1 MMATDIQ
8 YVVRALGGDASTDPW
23 TIDIARQVH
32 EQSASWLTPD
42 DLRPP
47 MARVEEV
54 SANGVE
60 ARVYRPTTDDA
71 PRPTLLWLHGGGWM
85 TGSLDTADIIARAF
99 ASALNAVVVTP
110 HYRLSPEHP
119 WPAGLNDVRTA
130 LDWVTENIGN
140 LGGDPRRLVVGGDS
154 AGGNLAAILAQES
167 RPGQPGLAAQVLIYP
182 VMDLDVTTSDY
193 ASRSSF
199 AKGFHLELEGV
210 IQCVTTY
217 LPLNADVADPSIS
230 PIRSS
235 SLAGLPPALIATA
248 DLDPLRDEGRLYAD
262 KLREAGVSVRYL
274 NTAGMVHGG
283 FDMLGVSSTARTAMA
298 LLTDA
303 LTQVLGDQVRS

>member
-1 MMATDIQ
+1 MMATDMQ
-8 YVVRALGGDASTDPW
+8 YVVRALGGDASADPW
-23 TIDIARQVH
+23 TIDMAREVH

-42 DLRPP
+42 DQRAP
-47 MARVEEV
+47 MARVELV

-60 ARVYRPTTDDA
+60 VRVYRPTADDA

-99 ASALNAVVVTP
+99 ASALKAVVVTP
-110 HYRLSPEHP
+110 QYRLAPEHP
-119 WPAGLNDVRTA
+119 WPAGLNDVRTV

-140 LGGDPRRLVVGGDS
+140 LGGDPTQLVLGGDS

-167 RPGQPGLAAQVLIYP
+167 RPGQPMLAAQVLIYP
-182 VMDLDVTTSDY
+182 VVDLDVATSEY
-193 ASRSSF
+193 TSRGLF

-217 LPLNADVADPSIS
+217 LPENADVSDPAIS
-230 PIRSS
+230 PIRAR
-235 SLAGLPPALIATA
+235 SLAGLPPAVIATA

-274 NTAGMVHGG
+274 NTPGMVHGG
-283 FDMLGVSSTARTAMA
+283 FDMLGVSATARTAMA
-298 LLTDA
+298 LLTDT
-303 LTQVLGDQVRS
+303 LTQILGDQVLS